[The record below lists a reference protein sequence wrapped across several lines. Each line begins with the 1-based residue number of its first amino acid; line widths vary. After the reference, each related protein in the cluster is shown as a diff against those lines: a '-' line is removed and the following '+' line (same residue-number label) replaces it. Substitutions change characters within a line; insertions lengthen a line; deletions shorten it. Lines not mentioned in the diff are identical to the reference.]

1 MSRAL
6 PILLALLLAGCSPRP
21 EIRIGLNGWPG
32 YDLLHLAQVLGYFGD
47 EGVAVRIVDL
57 TSLADSRRAYERGQ
71 VDAIGTTPLKAII
84 AHGNSRDPLRIV
96 QVIDF
101 SDGADVIL
109 ARSGIKTVA
118 DLRGR
123 SVGVEPGS
131 VCLYVLS
138 RALEQAGLSLDDVNL
153 VAQSQT
159 SLDAGM
165 RNGLLDA
172 IVSYPPVSTLIA
184 RDGVAAP
191 IFSSATLPGEV
202 VDVLAF
208 NDRIIKQRPQEVA
221 GVIRGFYRARV
232 FLDEHPGQAIELMR
246 QRAGL
251 TAEEYAAAL
260 GDGIRFV
267 DAAGQRAYLGPR
279 GSLGGIIHR
288 TSNLLLRLG
297 VVDSAP
303 PPEALFTDRFAGP

>member
-1 MSRAL
+1 MLRLL
-6 PILLALLLAGCSPRP
+6 PILLALVLAGCSPRP

-32 YDLLHLAQVLGYFGD
+32 YDLLHLANRLGYFTD

-71 VDAIGTTPLKAII
+71 VDAIGTTPLEAII
-84 AHGNSRDPLRIV
+84 AQGNATEPLQIV
-96 QVIDF
+96 QIIDY

-109 ARSGIKTVA
+109 ARSGVTSVA

-123 SVGVEPGS
+123 TVGVEPGS

-138 RALEQAGLSLDDVNL
+138 RALEGAGLGLDDVNL

-159 SLDAGM
+159 SLDAGL
-165 RNGLLDA
+165 RSGLLDA
-172 IVSYPPVSTLIA
+172 IVSYPPVSTLIV
-184 RDGVAAP
+184 RDSVATP
-191 IFSSATLPGEV
+191 IYSSASIPGEV

-208 NDRIIKQRPQEVA
+208 NKRMIAERPEEIA
-221 GVIRGFYRARV
+221 GVLRAFYRARA

-251 TAEEYAAAL
+251 NAEEYAAAL

-267 DAAGQRAYLGPR
+267 DASGQRAYLGPQGTLR
-279 GSLGGIIHR
+279 DIIRR
-288 TSNLLLRLG
+288 TSSLLRRLG
-297 VVDSAP
+297 VVDTETAP
-303 PPEALFTDRFAGP
+303 ESLYTDRFAGR